1 MNIILFERGETR
13 FARGDARAEH
23 IRKIL
28 RKGAGDTF
36 LAGEIDGPE
45 GTATIVSADD
55 SGVRFSFEAERPAR
69 PLFPVRL
76 VVGFPRPIQLK
87 RLLRDLASLGVE
99 SVSLCGTELGEKSY
113 LESSLVDRGAARSAL
128 LDGCMQAGGT
138 AVPALSMRASVGES
152 LANDLPPLAG
162 VGADLGAGYRI
173 LLDLEGAE
181 GGLAT
186 LPLGPDGASGAPW
199 RLSAESPLTLALGS
213 ERGWTARE
221 RETFAAAGFRV
232 ASLGPRVLRT
242 ETACVAAVSIAL
254 ARAGFLDAGD
264 AR

>member
-1 MNIILFERGETR
+1 MNIILFARGEKR

-28 RKGAGDTF
+28 KKGPGETF

-45 GTATIVSADD
+45 GIATILSMGDD
-55 SGVRFSFEAERPAR
+55 GVAFAFEATRDAR
-69 PLFPVRL
+69 PLFPVS
-76 VVGFPRPIQLK
+76 VIVGFPRPIQLK
-87 RLLRDLASLGVE
+87 RLLRDLASLGVL
-99 SVSLCGTELGEKSY
+99 SISLCGTELGEKSY
-113 LESSLVDRGAARSAL
+113 LESSLVDRGAAMSAL

-138 AVPALSMRASVGES
+138 AVPALNMRTSVREALLNDGIAAGE
-152 LANDLPPLAG
+152 AA
-162 VGADLGAGYRI
+162 AGYRI

-181 GGLAT
+181 GSLAT
-186 LPLGPDGASGAPW
+186 MPLGMSGQARGKLGEPW
-199 RLSAESPLTLALGS
+199 VLSPRCPLTLALGS

-221 RETFAAAGFRV
+221 REAFATAGFRV
-232 ASLGPRVLRT
+232 ATLGPRVLRT